1 MTVNSVPVSQSRE
14 SDPLLA
20 NLIDEITRRL
30 QAGEPIDM
38 ERYRAQ
44 CPERFEEL
52 VHVLPTLEAMVHFG
66 RCETGV
72 LPVDSIRSGGPE
84 TGILGDFRIGRE
96 IGRGGMGI
104 VYEAEQ
110 ISLGRRVA
118 LKVLPFAAVLDPR
131 RLARFKNE
139 AQAAASLD
147 HPHIV
152 AIYSVGCERGVHYY
166 AMQHIEG
173 RSLAQVIEQRRSV
186 GPGIARTREPSLADA
201 GKTVPGAHADVSTER
216 SDPCAEYVRTVAR
229 LGAEAAEALEYAHQM
244 GVVHR
249 DVKPSNLLTDAHGH
263 LWVTDFG
270 LAMTRQDAGLTGT
283 GDILGTLRY
292 MSPEQARGDRRAMDH
307 RSDIYSLGVT
317 LYEMLALRPPF
328 SAPDRQ
334 KLAAKIAEEDPR
346 PLRQTDPAIP
356 KDLETIVLT
365 AMAREPQ
372 SRYATAQQL
381 GDDLRRFLADE
392 PIRARRPS
400 LLERS
405 ARWSRRHRS
414 LVAAAVLLLAV
425 IATGSALSAL
435 VIARARDAAE
445 LSAAGERKAR
455 TEADR
460 QRQRAEA
467 NFQRAVDAVNE
478 MLTGVAD
485 KDLAGVPQLETL
497 RRTLLEKAL
506 AFHQGFL
513 EEKSSDPSVRQQ
525 TAQAHMR
532 VGEILELLGRPADA
546 RKAFQDGLQIQQR
559 LADEFPQVAEHRLA
573 LAVLQNRRGNLL
585 AGMDQIGEA
594 SAAFEQARSL
604 LQALIDQFGATA
616 EYRMRLA
623 HSRENLG
630 LLLKK
635 TGRIPEAEEAYR
647 KTLAAYED
655 LAVRLPEVPLHQ
667 RNLAAAYVNLGVLL
681 EDTGRFSEAEKMFRQ
696 ARARQEQLLS
706 KCPAVPE
713 YRESLFVSISDCAM
727 LLARMGRTA
736 EAEKLFRDAQRIIAQ
751 LASDF
756 PAVLRYQQKLAVA
769 TCSLGNALFRA
780 GRLAEAEDC
789 CRQSLALHR
798 RLAAQ
803 GPAVPENESH
813 MAHCQYSVGLVYQAR
828 KSLPEAEQAYR
839 EAIATYTRLAR
850 AHPHVPEYA
859 SGAAKTHAELSG
871 LLALTGRLPEAEK
884 ACREAVAEYESLI
897 VDLPANPDF
906 RQQLA
911 GVYLEHSE
919 ILASGSNSTGLADAE
934 AATRTALTMC
944 KQLASE
950 FPDSREYRNNLA
962 AAHRM
967 LGRLQA
973 RTGRAGEAETSY
985 SEAVRICTQLAAA
998 AADNPQ
1004 YQDNL
1009 RHLQSEAQ
1017 GLRDLKSAQKKQ

>member
-328 SAPDRQ
+328 SAGSPEAGR
-334 KLAAKIAEEDPR
+334 ED
-346 PLRQTDPAIP
+346 
-356 KDLETIVLT
+356 
-365 AMAREPQ
+365 
-372 SRYATAQQL
+372 
-381 GDDLRRFLADE
+381 
-392 PIRARRPS
+392 
-400 LLERS
+400 
-405 ARWSRRHRS
+405 
-414 LVAAAVLLLAV
+414 
-425 IATGSALSAL
+425 
-435 VIARARDAAE
+435 
-445 LSAAGERKAR
+445 
-455 TEADR
+455 
-460 QRQRAEA
+460 
-467 NFQRAVDAVNE
+467 
-478 MLTGVAD
+478 
-485 KDLAGVPQLETL
+485 
-497 RRTLLEKAL
+497 
-506 AFHQGFL
+506 
-513 EEKSSDPSVRQQ
+513 
-525 TAQAHMR
+525 
-532 VGEILELLGRPADA
+532 
-546 RKAFQDGLQIQQR
+546 
-559 LADEFPQVAEHRLA
+559 
-573 LAVLQNRRGNLL
+573 RRG
-585 AGMDQIGEA
+585 
-594 SAAFEQARSL
+594 RS
-604 LQALIDQFGATA
+604 
-616 EYRMRLA
+616 
-623 HSRENLG
+623 
-630 LLLKK
+630 
-635 TGRIPEAEEAYR
+635 
-647 KTLAAYED
+647 
-655 LAVRLPEVPLHQ
+655 
-667 RNLAAAYVNLGVLL
+667 
-681 EDTGRFSEAEKMFRQ
+681 
-696 ARARQEQLLS
+696 
-706 KCPAVPE
+706 
-713 YRESLFVSISDCAM
+713 
-727 LLARMGRTA
+727 
-736 EAEKLFRDAQRIIAQ
+736 
-751 LASDF
+751 
-756 PAVLRYQQKLAVA
+756 
-769 TCSLGNALFRA
+769 
-780 GRLAEAEDC
+780 
-789 CRQSLALHR
+789 
-798 RLAAQ
+798 
-803 GPAVPENESH
+803 
-813 MAHCQYSVGLVYQAR
+813 
-828 KSLPEAEQAYR
+828 
-839 EAIATYTRLAR
+839 
-850 AHPHVPEYA
+850 
-859 SGAAKTHAELSG
+859 
-871 LLALTGRLPEAEK
+871 
-884 ACREAVAEYESLI
+884 
-897 VDLPANPDF
+897 
-906 RQQLA
+906 
-911 GVYLEHSE
+911 
-919 ILASGSNSTGLADAE
+919 
-934 AATRTALTMC
+934 
-944 KQLASE
+944 
-950 FPDSREYRNNLA
+950 
-962 AAHRM
+962 
-967 LGRLQA
+967 
-973 RTGRAGEAETSY
+973 
-985 SEAVRICTQLAAA
+985 AAA
-998 AADNPQ
+998 AAN
-1004 YQDNL
+1004 
-1009 RHLQSEAQ
+1009 RSGHSQ
-1017 GLRDLKSAQKKQ
+1017 GPGDDRTDGHGQGAAIALRDGPAIGGRLAAVPRR